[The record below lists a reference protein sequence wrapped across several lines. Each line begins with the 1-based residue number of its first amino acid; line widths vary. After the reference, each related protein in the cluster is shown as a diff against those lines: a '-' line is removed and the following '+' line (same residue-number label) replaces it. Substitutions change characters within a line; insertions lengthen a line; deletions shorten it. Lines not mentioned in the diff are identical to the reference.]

1 MNYIDMFILVLLVYA
16 AFKGFTKGFIMQLT
30 LLIALG
36 VGIFMALK
44 LSGITARFLEDRLAI
59 RPESL
64 YLVSVGITFLLVFIG
79 INLVGRLIDKAVKS
93 VDLSFINR
101 MLGVLFS
108 VCKTVIILGA
118 LLTFVDRIDRQV
130 RFLPENTR
138 EHSIFYKPFT
148 QVIRVL
154 FPSFGSPNEDPSE
167 NSEFARF
174 RRGDIMEAK

>member
-36 VGIFMALK
+36 VGIFGALK

-64 YLVSVGITFLLVFIG
+64 YLVSVGITFLLVFVG
-79 INLVGRLIDKAVKS
+79 INVVGRLIEKAVKS
-93 VDLSFINR
+93 VDLSFLNR

-108 VCKTVIILGA
+108 LCKTVIILGA
-118 LLTFVDRIDRQV
+118 LLTFADRIDRQV
-130 RFLPENTR
+130 KFLPENTR

-154 FPSFGSPNEDPSE
+154 FPAFGSSGEIPSE

-174 RRGDIMEAK
+174 RRGE

>member
-36 VGIFMALK
+36 VGIFGALK

-79 INLVGRLIDKAVKS
+79 INLVGRLIEKTVKS
-93 VDLSFINR
+93 VDLSFLNR

-108 VCKTVIILGA
+108 LCKTVIILGA
-118 LLTFVDRIDRQV
+118 LLTFADRIDRQV

-148 QVIRVL
+148 KVIRVL
-154 FPSFGSPNEDPSE
+154 FPSFGSPMEDPSE

-174 RRGDIMEAK
+174 RRGELMEAK

>member
-1 MNYIDMFILVLLVYA
+1 MNYVDMFILVLLVFA

-36 VGIFMALK
+36 VGIFGALK
-44 LSGITARFLEDRLAI
+44 LSGITARFFEDRLAI

-64 YLVSVGITFLLVFIG
+64 YLVSVGITFILVFIG
-79 INLVGRLIDKAVKS
+79 INLIGKLIDKAAKS
-93 VDLSFINR
+93 AELSFLNR

-108 VCKTVIILGA
+108 LCKTVIILGM

-130 RFLPENTR
+130 RFLPKNTR

-148 QVIRVL
+148 KTIRII
-154 FPSFGSPNEDPSE
+154 FPAFGSPDEASSE
-167 NSEFARF
+167 GREFARF
-174 RRGDIMEAK
+174 RRGELIEGK